1 VAEPEEDDGQE
12 PEEDDGQEP
21 EEDDGQVKSLRRNYL
36 IISVGAL
43 IVVLALL
50 VALIVKA
57 PVLVAII
64 AVLIG
69 AAVAFA
75 LYRFTMQQAD
85 QG

>member
-1 VAEPEEDDGQE
+1 VAESEEDDGQVPEEDDGQA
-12 PEEDDGQEP
+12 
-21 EEDDGQVKSLRRNYL
+21 KRLRRNYL
-36 IISVGAL
+36 IISVGVL
-43 IVVLALL
+43 IVVIALL

-57 PVLVAII
+57 SMLVTII

-75 LYRFTMQQAD
+75 LYRFTMQQAE